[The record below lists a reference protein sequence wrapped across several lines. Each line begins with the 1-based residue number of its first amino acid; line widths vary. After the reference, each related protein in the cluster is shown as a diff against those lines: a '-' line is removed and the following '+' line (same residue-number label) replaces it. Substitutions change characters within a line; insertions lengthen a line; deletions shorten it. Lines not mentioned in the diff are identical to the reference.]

1 MEKQKFFTYKG
12 RPLVRNGNT
21 LYYGNMWE
29 DFVVMLMIKD
39 TTKQNDLELA
49 NHVLVQ
55 LMATDPNINPK
66 DCITKKSEKVGLYNA
81 LDLADIWLNR
91 ALNPKKS

>member
-1 MEKQKFFTYKG
+1 
-12 RPLVRNGNT
+12 
-21 LYYGNMWE
+21 
-29 DFVVMLMIKD
+29 MLMIKD

-81 LDLADIWLNR
+81 LDIADIWLNR